1 MTKQEKIQ
9 EAYGEY
15 WEKVKDYVY
24 ENGWCSVRK
33 KIMFDEIS
41 VNIEMQKDRY
51 HWRPKSL
58 KGIETNNGWTILKG
72 NKNEIQV
79 EGDIWNLNRHGE
91 LELCIQNQ
99 FLPVVYATHF
109 RPITKPQPPIY

>member
-15 WEKVKDYVY
+15 WEKVKDYVC
-24 ENGWCSVRK
+24 ENGWCSGFWGETFEKLDGYTEPKSEGTR
-33 KIMFDEIS
+33 
-41 VNIEMQKDRY
+41 
-51 HWRPKSL
+51 WRPKSL

-72 NKNEIQV
+72 IKNEIQV
-79 EGDIWNLNRHGE
+79 EGDIWILNKHGE
-91 LELCIQNQ
+91 IELWIEGI
-99 FLPVVYATHF
+99 FLPVGYATHF